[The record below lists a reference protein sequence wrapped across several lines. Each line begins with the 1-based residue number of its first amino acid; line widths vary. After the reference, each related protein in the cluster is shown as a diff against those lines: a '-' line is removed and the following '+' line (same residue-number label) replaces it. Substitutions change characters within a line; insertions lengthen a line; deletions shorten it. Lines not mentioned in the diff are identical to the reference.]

1 MTIGQKRVAVYVR
14 VSTLHQTTENQLM
27 ELTDV
32 CKRNDW
38 LIADVY
44 NETVSGTKSVDDR
57 GELKRLMGDAASGLF
72 SMVVVWSVDRVG
84 RSMKHLVSVMTYLDD
99 VGCDIYSYK
108 QSIRTDTHIGTMFF
122 QLMGVMA
129 SMENNIRKERQMIG
143 IKRAKKEGVVFGR
156 KCVVDNDM
164 ELKIVELRHKGKSIR
179 QIAKNVGISVGKTH
193 QVIKRC

>member
-57 GELKRLMGDAASGLF
+57 GELKRLMG
-72 SMVVVWSVDRVG
+72 
-84 RSMKHLVSVMTYLDD
+84 
-99 VGCDIYSYK
+99 
-108 QSIRTDTHIGTMFF
+108 
-122 QLMGVMA
+122 VMA

-156 KCVVDNDM
+156 KCVVDNEM